1 MPKHW
6 LLKSEPDDYSFEDL
20 EREGRVTWDGVKNN
34 LALKYIRRV
43 ESGDEAFFYHTGKQ
57 RAVVGIARI
66 ETEAY
71 DDPNAKD
78 GRLMVFDVRAGRRLA
93 QPVTLESI
101 KSSKKFGDWELVR
114 MPRLSVMPVPN
125 EIWSRIIAMSRG

>member
-6 LLKSEPDDYSFEDL
+6 LLKREPDDYSFEDL
-20 EREGRVTWDGVKNN
+20 EREGRATWDGVKNN
-34 LALKYIRRV
+34 LALKYIRQV

-71 DDPNAKD
+71 PDANAKD
-78 GRLMVFDVRAGRRLA
+78 GRLMVFDVRAGPRLA

-114 MPRLSVMPVPN
+114 MPRLSVMPVPK

>member
-20 EREGRVTWDGVKNN
+20 EREGRATWDGVKNN
-34 LALKYIRRV
+34 LALKYIRQV

-93 QPVTLESI
+93 RPVTLESI

-125 EIWSRIIAMSRG
+125 EIWSRIIAMSRD

>member
-1 MPKHW
+1 MPKNW

-20 EREGRVTWDGVKNN
+20 EREGRATWDGVKNN
-34 LALKYIRRV
+34 LALKYIRQV

-71 DDPNAKD
+71 PDPNAKD

-101 KSSKKFGDWELVR
+101 KSSKKFGNWELVR

>member
-20 EREGRVTWDGVKNN
+20 EREGRATWDGVKNN
-34 LALKYIRRV
+34 LALKYIRQV

-71 DDPNAKD
+71 PDPNVKD
-78 GRLMVFDVRAGRRLA
+78 GRLMVFDVRAGRRLG

>member
-20 EREGRVTWDGVKNN
+20 EREGRATWDGVKNN
-34 LALKYIRRV
+34 LALKYIRQV

-71 DDPNAKD
+71 ADPNAKD

-93 QPVTLESI
+93 RPVTLESI

>member
-20 EREGRVTWDGVKNN
+20 EREGRATWDGVKNN
-34 LALKYIRRV
+34 LALKYIRQV

>member
-20 EREGRVTWDGVKNN
+20 EREGRATWDGVKNN
-34 LALKYIRRV
+34 LALKYIRQV

-78 GRLMVFDVRAGRRLA
+78 GRLMVFDVRAGRRLTR
-93 QPVTLESI
+93 PVTLESL
-101 KSSKKFGDWELVR
+101 KSSKEFGDWELVR

>member
-20 EREGRVTWDGVKNN
+20 EREGRATWDGVKNN
-34 LALKYIRRV
+34 LALKYIRQV

-93 QPVTLESI
+93 RPVTLESI

-125 EIWSRIIAMSRG
+125 EIWSGIIAMSRG